1 MRLSAHSNAIYKRAK
16 RAQKTGGANENCL
29 VAGICTYDI
38 RQGDAIMSSKNY
50 QDAILNQ
57 VRKDN
62 MPVTIYLTS
71 GFQIRGV
78 IKGFDNYVILIET
91 DNKQQ
96 MVYKHAVSTVVPLK
110 YLSNL
115 GAAGNDED

>member
-1 MRLSAHSNAIYKRAK
+1 MAWKAGVAAPPGRGGQPARMAK
-16 RAQKTGGANENCL
+16 DN
-29 VAGICTYDI
+29 
-38 RQGDAIMSSKNY
+38 RQGDVAMSSKNY

-96 MVYKHAVSTVVPLK
+96 MVYKHAISTVVPLK
-110 YLSNL
+110 YLNNL
-115 GAAGNDED
+115 GAGASDED